1 MGTWKGPANTLN
13 PIRVERGDARI
24 KATPAPIGPNTSK
37 CLPPCY
43 LLEKQGAQY
52 GSSDNAI
59 CMGA

>member
-24 KATPAPIGPNTSK
+24 KATPAPIGPNTNK
-37 CLPPCY
+37 CLPSRD

-52 GSSDNAI
+52 SRFDNAI